1 MAANIALPL
10 VEPFL
15 VQWVRISG
23 PSKSAPCP
31 HDELGRN
38 ADVWPVA
45 LRVT

>member
-15 VQWVRISG
+15 VQWVESVDLQN
-23 PSKSAPCP
+23 PPPCP

-38 ADVWPVA
+38 ADVRPVA
-45 LRVT
+45 LCVT